1 MINYYQV
8 LGLSQTAT
16 SAEIKQTYRRLAK
29 QYHPDTNQGSAEAE
43 QKFKQVQQAYE
54 TLGNEDA
61 RHKYDQKLAGASAG
75 ATGPTG
81 QAAGSRTTRSKA
93 APAGD
98 KNFDPRDVQTQ
109 FERFFGFNP
118 KSNDAS
124 IKKDD
129 KKKNPLDTSAI
140 FEQYFGPRKK

>member
-16 SAEIKQTYRRLAK
+16 PAEIKQTYRRLAK

-61 RHKYDQKLAGASAG
+61 RHKYDQKLAGASTG
-75 ATGPTG
+75 STGPAG
-81 QAAGSRTTRSKA
+81 QAAGSRTTRSSA
-93 APAGD
+93 ASAGD